1 MTVAW
6 QGQNSGDDALLRGWN
21 PGKLKAELTGV
32 AGVAGEW
39 RRVMLL
45 R

>member
-32 AGVAGEW
+32 AGEW